1 MGVPFVL
8 QRANRDRLMTEAYA
22 WRFRKTRPNEDDY
35 DHLCIDEGTAG
46 FYCETPSKYD
56 VTIVTW
62 GSDS

>member
-1 MGVPFVL
+1 
-8 QRANRDRLMTEAYA
+8 MTEAYA